1 MQKISSRRL
10 LSVTPRRSNLVSD
23 LYIQNIK
30 EFKPTPLS
38 AKDLAAAVKS
48 FQLPSKPVVPE
59 TEVAPEAISAYEAS
73 EVETEAVSSSA
84 APEATED
91 WFVFEEAEENHH

>member
-1 MQKISSRRL
+1 M
-10 LSVTPRRSNLVSD
+10 TPRRSSLVSD
-23 LYIQNIK
+23 LYIQSIK

-48 FQLPSKPVVPE
+48 FQLPAKPVVPE

-73 EVETEAVSSSA
+73 EVETASVSQAAASEAN
-84 APEATED
+84 ED